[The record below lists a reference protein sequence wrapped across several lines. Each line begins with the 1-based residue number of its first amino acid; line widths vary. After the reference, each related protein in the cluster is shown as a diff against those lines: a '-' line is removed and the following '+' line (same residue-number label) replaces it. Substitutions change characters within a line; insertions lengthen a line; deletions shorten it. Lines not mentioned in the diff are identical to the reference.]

1 LIKDNTKFPFL
12 HSGAMTIDDHN
23 IEIKFPHKWLN
34 SLVNFYNLSGYCSI
48 DFKIYDN
55 KIFLLDFNPRLS
67 SSYRLYKR
75 RYNNLMHNHLGISDD
90 YSLSNNDYYAYVIF
104 YAKKDIIID
113 ESIRYINDVSDCPK
127 IGELIKKDAPIFT
140 LNIHANKQ
148 NNLIDEVKVRINS
161 VMEIIDCYNTQLE
174 YE

>member
-1 LIKDNTKFPFL
+1 
-12 HSGAMTIDDHN
+12 M
-23 IEIKFPHKWLN
+23 
-34 SLVNFYNLSGYCSI
+34 Y
-48 DFKIYDN
+48 
-55 KIFLLDFNPRLS
+55 
-67 SSYRLYKR
+67 
-75 RYNNLMHNHLGISDD
+75 NHLGISDD
-90 YSLSNNDYYAYVIF
+90 YSLSNNHCYAYVIF

-113 ESIRYINDVSDCPK
+113 ESIRYINDISDSPK

-140 LNIHANKQ
+140 VNIHSNKQ